1 MRSVAKGNYIKG
13 KGGKLHAFSHVRYLQ
28 FRKGDDRDQAEGRV
42 RLFLNADR
50 EGISGREVQ
59 AHIRNQNERGVVI
72 HRIVLSP
79 GMDGVDM
86 TEYTRFVMDEL
97 ERSKGQDLDYFAT
110 EHQNTDHDHMH
121 VVLMGT
127 GKNGGQVRLYREQYR
142 LIREAGDRY
151 LERHHYFTRYL
162 DKEIPTLMKTGYV
175 RDTGDDPYEW
185 LLKDLKSP
193 KSLAEL
199 DEERRLEEEAEQ
211 PEFDREKA
219 IEELRPHEK
228 IRAAGVTYHQYT
240 PLEELLKLD
249 DRLVSGEQARISKP
263 DYQQLWEWIG
273 TKQLGGDDYYEKIG
287 EHERLQ
293 KLFDDELKRSLAS
306 DNSPPRSY
314 RQYLYESRGRLLE
327 SHEKYELDTKRSD
340 LKRELKELDEGEEA
354 DPERRREIEEQL
366 EWLNELAQE
375 RLQTVL
381 EKETKEEVVSAEK
394 AKEGEAERADVDE
407 HEPKTDARG
416 AKDAEAE
423 KDKVQSSE
431 KPEQEKQDELDREN
445 SERGERI
452 DKEDEQKRLEQQEA
466 RDKEQKRIEQE
477 DRDKEHERLNQEAR
491 DREQERLDREEQDRE
506 RERLDQEERDR
517 LDEQARQRDEE
528 RRQADELAKQEAER
542 IFKMQQDLERLRQQ
556 QLEQPS
562 RSDEVSELQKK
573 IDQVTR
579 EIGEAGNRETG
590 DPLDRADPALDVNKD
605 IDLEKAEPDIL
616 DKAEPTFDLDK
627 DISDTWSLDDRAG
640 REEHEIEDLLKGL
653 EPDERDRVDP
663 QSDISAVLFGENPEL
678 KLDEHE
684 KLPEEKRMDN
694 WEIEA
699 FNPELIKEQKDRPDQ
714 EMEKELGEG
723 EEREHDI
730 AEQVK
735 QSPEQVM
742 QQQVQQAIQLQ
753 IQQTFQQPDKAD
765 DKEDQSQS
773 KDKEQEQDQGGEHSR

>member
-142 LIREAGDRY
+142 VIREAGDRY

-162 DKEIPTLMKTGYV
+162 DKEMPNLMKHGYV
-175 RDTGDDPYEW
+175 RDKGDDPYEW
-185 LLKDLKSP
+185 LLKDLKNP
-193 KSLAEL
+193 KSI
-199 DEERRLEEEAEQ
+199 DEIDKERTLEAEADQ
-211 PEFDREKA
+211 PEFDRDKA
-219 IEELRPHEK
+219 IAELGPDEK
-228 IRAAGVTYHQYT
+228 FRAAGVVYHRFT
-240 PLEELLKLD
+240 PLEELEKLD

-263 DYQQLWEWIG
+263 NYQQLWAWIG

-287 EHERLQ
+287 EHERIQ
-293 KLFDDELKRSLAS
+293 RLFDEELKRSLES
-306 DNSPPRSY
+306 NNSPPRSY

-340 LKRELKELDEGEEA
+340 LKRELKELDESEEA
-354 DPERRREIEEQL
+354 DPERRREIEDQL
-366 EWLNELAQE
+366 DWLNELAQE
-375 RLQTVL
+375 RQTVL
-381 EKETKEEVVSAEK
+381 KNEHKEEPLSAEK

-416 AKDAEAE
+416 AKDGAE
-423 KDKVQSSE
+423 KDKVDGAE
-431 KPEQEKQDELDREN
+431 KPEREN
-445 SERGERI
+445 GRDRDDSERAERVEQ
-452 DKEDEQKRLEQQEA
+452 EDEQKRLEQQEG
-466 RDKEQKRIEQE
+466 RDKEQERIEQE
-477 DRDKEHERLNQEAR
+477 DRDKEQERLDQEAR

-528 RRQADELAKQEAER
+528 RRQAEELAKQEAER

-562 RSDEVSELQKK
+562 KSNEISELQKK

-579 EIGEAGNRETG
+579 EIGEASGREEG
-590 DPLDRADPALDVNKD
+590 DPVDRADPALDVNKD
-605 IDLEKAEPDIL
+605 IDLEKTEPNVL

-627 DISDTWSLDDRAG
+627 NIADTWTLDDRAG
-640 REEHEIEDLLKGL
+640 GEEHEIEDLLKGL
-653 EPDERDRVDP
+653 EPDERERIDP

-699 FNPELIKEQKDRPDQ
+699 FNPELIKEQKDRPDH

-723 EEREHDI
+723 DERESDF

-742 QQQVQQAIQLQ
+742 QQQMQQAIQLQ
-753 IQQTFQQPDKAD
+753 IQQTFQQPDRAD